1 MLRGLYF
8 GALYATVLV
17 IFVARVRDIARRPP
31 GMSVPMALKYN
42 LSIATVAGYVV
53 FVVLMILGYFLH
65 MWS

>member
-17 IFVARVRDIARRPP
+17 VFVATLRDVVRRPP

-42 LSIATVAGYVV
+42 LSIATVVGYVV
-53 FVVLMILGYFLH
+53 FVFPLILGYFLPVG
-65 MWS
+65 S